1 MEIAA
6 APPHL
11 PKQPQPVP
19 PVEAEPVP
27 FCAVKR
33 LGQNVIAD
41 VGTYAVPLTGNDI
54 YLAQDGTF
62 DTLQAL
68 TDAELTFAA
77 VAPQKAFLAFPPL

>member
-19 PVEAEPVP
+19 PVEAEPTP

-41 VGTYAVPLTGNDI
+41 VGTYAVPLTGKDI
-54 YLAQDGTF
+54 YLAQDGMP
-62 DTLQAL
+62 DALQAL
-68 TDAELTFAA
+68 TDAELTFA
-77 VAPQKAFLAFPPL
+77 VDTPQKAFLPFPPL